1 MSSINAPY
9 LHQTLH
15 KTTDHRM
22 RIFLLAALVAS
33 TLAQDSYHCPD
44 GWTLEEDSSG
54 CRCFLL
60 SGSEAVTKSDAE
72 VLCAFHDG
80 AWVAEL
86 DHPGIN
92 YWLKSQLI
100 KELPVGE
107 YGQFWLGA
115 DTEERHSPESPGN
128 WMWQHMNESVVWF
141 DWGDGQ
147 PNNLHGQNCITLR
160 ETHVPI
166 LPQFRD
172 YYWNDYQCDGSAHYI
187 CEHRCFDQNGNRSP

>member
-1 MSSINAPY
+1 MGQY
-9 LHQTLH
+9 LYRSTMKQ
-15 KTTDHRM
+15 
-22 RIFLLAALVAS
+22 IFLLATVLLS
-33 TLAQDSYHCPD
+33 YTLAQDTYHCPD

-60 SGSEAVTKSDAE
+60 SGSESVTKEDAE
-72 VLCAFHDG
+72 ILCAFHDG

-107 YGQFWLGA
+107 YGQ
-115 DTEERHSPESPGN
+115 
-128 WMWQHMNESVVWF
+128 
-141 DWGDGQ
+141 
-147 PNNLHGQNCITLR
+147 PNNFHGQNCITLR

>member
-1 MSSINAPY
+1 MQ
-9 LHQTLH
+9 LTLH

-86 DHPGIN
+86 DHPGKTKIV
-92 YWLKSQLI
+92 WKFKS
-100 KELPVGE
+100 
-107 YGQFWLGA
+107 
-115 DTEERHSPESPGN
+115 
-128 WMWQHMNESVVWF
+128 
-141 DWGDGQ
+141 
-147 PNNLHGQNCITLR
+147 
-160 ETHVPI
+160 
-166 LPQFRD
+166 
-172 YYWNDYQCDGSAHYI
+172 
-187 CEHRCFDQNGNRSP
+187 